1 MSNLYEKYKNEPGM
15 LVAIAEKEGNINF
28 LEEIFFK
35 KKRFL
40 YLMQI
45 CRC

>member
-28 LEEIFFK
+28 LEEIFWHSRQK
-35 KKRFL
+35 
-40 YLMQI
+40 
-45 CRC
+45 CW